1 MINLSLLGV
10 NQGVKRVVMSR
21 FLKVLLVAILNLGDR
36 PANLVP
42 VILLWR
48 FGKSLAR
55 FLFLTRSDDLVEKI
69 RSLVIFDT

>member
-10 NQGVKRVVMSR
+10 NQGVKRVVTSR
-21 FLKVLLVAILNLGDR
+21 FLEVLLAAILNLGDR

-42 VILLWR
+42 AILLWC

-55 FLFLTRSDDLVEKI
+55 CLFLKCP
-69 RSLVIFDT
+69 